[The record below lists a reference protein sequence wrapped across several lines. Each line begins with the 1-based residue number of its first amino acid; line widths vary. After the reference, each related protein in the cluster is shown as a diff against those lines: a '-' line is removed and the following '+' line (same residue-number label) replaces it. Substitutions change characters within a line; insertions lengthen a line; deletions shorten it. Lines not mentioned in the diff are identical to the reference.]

1 MGDVLQTT
9 LWRAPEEVLEYLGRY
24 THRVAISNQRLIK
37 LEDGRVHIKWKDY
50 RKGGKLEETSLEIC
64 EFIRRFLLHVLP
76 NGYFKI
82 RYYGILASRNRPKLR
97 MAQEILGDGI
107 AYEQPEESQKTFEE
121 WFFELTGIEPGICPF
136 CKKGRL
142 IRKVQL
148 APAPS

>member
-1 MGDVLQTT
+1 
-9 LWRAPEEVLEYLGRY
+9 
-24 THRVAISNQRLIK
+24 
-37 LEDGRVHIKWKDY
+37 
-50 RKGGKLEETSLEIC
+50 
-64 EFIRRFLLHVLP
+64 LHVLP

-121 WFFELTGIEPGICPF
+121 WFFELTGIEPGICPY

-142 IRKVQL
+142 IQKVQL